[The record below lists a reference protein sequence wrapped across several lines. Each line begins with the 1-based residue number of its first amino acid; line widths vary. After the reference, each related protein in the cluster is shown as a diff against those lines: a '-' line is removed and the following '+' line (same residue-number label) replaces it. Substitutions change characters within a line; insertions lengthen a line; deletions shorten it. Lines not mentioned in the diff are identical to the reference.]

1 MATVN
6 HHLVEI
12 ALGRTEPTSFEQFC
26 QVFFGALT
34 GTAFVPLGGHHDGGA
49 EAFSEQDVFEEK
61 AGHFWQA
68 SVEKNIRAKIRR
80 TAKRLRTFGRDLKQ
94 LTYCSSIV
102 VPNVDGEEDFLSD
115 ELGIRVRIRDQK
127 YIISHI
133 NHSPQ
138 TAEAFNSYLAPHLA
152 FLKAIG
158 GVSMISHSPELPAR
172 SLCVFLGQEVE
183 RRSGNTQLLEA
194 VTDSLILWALEG
206 TDPDRHD
213 V

>member
-34 GTAFVPLGGHHDGGA
+34 GTPFVPLGGHHDGGA
-49 EAFSEQDVFEEK
+49 EAFSEQDVFEGK

-115 ELGIRVRIRDQK
+115 ELGIRVGFATKSTSSRTSTTPRRPPKHSTRISRRTLPSSRQ
-127 YIISHI
+127 S
-133 NHSPQ
+133 
-138 TAEAFNSYLAPHLA
+138 AAF
-152 FLKAIG
+152 
-158 GVSMISHSPELPAR
+158 
-172 SLCVFLGQEVE
+172 Q
-183 RRSGNTQLLEA
+183 
-194 VTDSLILWALEG
+194 
-206 TDPDRHD
+206 
-213 V
+213 